1 MPPVVAYHSIIS
13 AYGFWLPNDPR
24 GSWSDFVGSW
34 DLLLAGGKATRI
46 QTDRSVAAAP
56 HDRTARLAVKRRLKA
71 PPVKFTGIQA
81 RTIGHGMAGVIM
93 ARQYAVRACAILP
106 DHLHLVIARYAR
118 RIESIISELKFAAT
132 RQLYAE
138 GLHPFQDW
146 DGRRRISAWAVGSWN
161 VFLGTDDISR
171 AVHYVENNPIKQG
184 LSRQRWSFVTPIS

>member
-46 QTDRSVAAAP
+46 HTDRSVAAAP
-56 HDRTARLAVKRRLKA
+56 HDRSARLTVKRHLKA
-71 PPVKFTGIQA
+71 QPVKFTGIQA
-81 RTIGHGMAGVIM
+81 RTIGQGMAGVIVT
-93 ARQYAVRACAILP
+93 RQYAVHACAILP
-106 DHLHLVIARYAR
+106 DHVHLVIARHAR

-161 VFLGTDDISR
+161 VFLGIDDISH
-171 AVHYVENNPIKQG
+171 AVRYVENNPIKQG
-184 LSRQRWSFVTPIS
+184 LPRQWWSFVTPIS